1 MERIDW
7 SIINQEDWFS
17 TQNMMFTYSEEE
29 QMENKIAKNNA
40 KLPLRP
46 KFIPVYPELLWN
58 WYSIMEALLFG
69 FIEFFLSN
77 NEKFYCTNEQLA
89 ELFSC
94 NEKTISTAMK
104 SLEERGDIKIHKKPK
119 AWWGLIRFIT
129 LEEGK
134 KVIFENV
141 KKWFSKIQ
149 KIPWIYNNIIYNNNK
164 SKDLLLLN
172 EEETK
177 ADKEEDLLE
186 WLANTDNKEEKKYW
200 KPEIND
206 LIWAIKEECDRLWV
220 AYVKKKERNFS
231 QLILTSKDYW
241 ELCDKLW
248 MSRKEFAVNILR
260 ASVAINYF
268 KGACSWPM
276 RIYENYAEVYNLTK
290 QKSDKNKP
298 VEQNFT
304 SLY

>member
-7 SIINQEDWFS
+7 SIIDQSDWFS

-29 QMENKIAKNNA
+29 QEENKIAKNNA
-40 KLPLRP
+40 DCVFKP
-46 KFIPVYPELLWN
+46 KFIPVYTAMLSNFSL
-58 WYSIMEALLFG
+58 IEAAIFG
-69 FIEFFLSN
+69 FIDFYLSN
-77 NEKFYCTNEQLA
+77 NERFYW
-89 ELFSC
+89 S
-94 NEKTISTAMK
+94 NEKIAEMLNISARSVTWAI
-104 SLEERGDIKIHKKPK
+104 SHLEAEWLIKTKYRIK
-119 AWWGLIRFIT
+119 AWWGKIRFVEKQNNSNQT
-129 LEEGK
+129 
-134 KVIFENV
+134 
-141 KKWFSKIQ
+141 SKICYSN
-149 KIPWIYNNIIYNNNK
+149 KNNMLDIYNNIINNNINNI
-164 SKDLLLLN
+164 SKDILLLN
-172 EEETK
+172 DEV
-177 ADKEEDLLE
+177 DKEWELLDKIE
-186 WLANTDNKEEKKYW
+186 NTEIKEVKQYW
-200 KPEIND
+200 KPEINE

-260 ASVAINYF
+260 ASVAIWYF
-268 KGACSWPM
+268 KWACSWPM

-290 QKSDKNKP
+290 QKSDRNKQ

>member
-7 SIINQEDWFS
+7 SIINQDDWFS

-29 QMENKIAKNNA
+29 QEENKIAKNNA
-40 KLPLRP
+40 DCVFKP
-46 KFIPVYPELLWN
+46 KFIPVYTAMLSHFSL
-58 WYSIMEALLFG
+58 IEATIFG
-69 FIEFFLSN
+69 FIDFYLSN
-77 NEKFYCTNEQLA
+77 NERFYW
-89 ELFSC
+89 S
-94 NEKTISTAMK
+94 NEKIAEMLNISARSVTWAI
-104 SLEERGDIKIHKKPK
+104 SHLEAEWLIKTKYRIK
-119 AWWGLIRFIT
+119 AWWGKIRFVEKQNDSNQT
-129 LEEGK
+129 
-134 KVIFENV
+134 
-141 KKWFSKIQ
+141 SKICYSN
-149 KIPWIYNNIIYNNNK
+149 KKNMLDIYNNIINNNNK

-177 ADKEEDLLE
+177 AKKEEDLLE
-186 WLANTDNKEEKKYW
+186 WIADTDKKEIKQYW

-206 LIWAIKEECDRLWV
+206 LIWAIKEECDRLGV

-231 QLILTSKDYW
+231 QLILTSNDYW

-268 KGACSWPM
+268 KWACSWPM

-290 QKSDKNKP
+290 QKSDKNKL

>member
-7 SIINQEDWFS
+7 SIINHLDWFS

-46 KFIPVYPELLWN
+46 KFIPLYPELLWN

-69 FIEFFLSN
+69 FIDFFLSN

-89 ELFSC
+89 EMLCC

-104 SLEERGDIKIHKKPK
+104 NLEAREDIKIHKKPK

-129 LEEGK
+129 LETGK

-141 KKWFSKIQ
+141 KKWFSKST
-149 KIPWIYNNIIYNNNK
+149 KLPWIYNKIINNNNNI
-164 SKDLLLLN
+164 SKDILLYS
-172 EEETK
+172 EEEK
-177 ADKEEDLLE
+177 DKEWEILDSIE
-186 WLANTDNKEEKKYW
+186 NTEIKEAKQYG

-206 LIWAIKEECDRLWV
+206 LILAIKEECNRLWV

-241 ELCDKLW
+241 ELCEKLW
-248 MSRKEFAVNILR
+248 MSRKEFALNVLR
-260 ASVAINYF
+260 ASVAIWYF
-268 KGACSWPM
+268 KWACSWPM

-290 QKSDKNKP
+290 QKSEKNKP